1 MNWKEIN
8 QAYPLAFLEWVNRN
22 SGGIEEVMP
31 MKELWLSGDFWLT
44 TKGGN
49 KIYATFSIL
58 EYYGLPE
65 YFDAL
70 GIHIDTYQVDE
81 AAKVLRE
88 FAGLGTKHG
97 YSVAVKSPNVWEGAT
112 YVTRR
117 EALEAGIIKAFEIR
131 EEQLKQKER

>member
-1 MNWKEIN
+1 MVCTLVDVDDSTYFFKTDNEES
-8 QAYPLAFLEWVNRN
+8 FCVG
-22 SGGIEEVMP
+22 SEEVLKM
-31 MKELWLSGDFWLT
+31 
-44 TKGGN
+44 
-49 KIYATFSIL
+49 
-58 EYYGLPE
+58 PE